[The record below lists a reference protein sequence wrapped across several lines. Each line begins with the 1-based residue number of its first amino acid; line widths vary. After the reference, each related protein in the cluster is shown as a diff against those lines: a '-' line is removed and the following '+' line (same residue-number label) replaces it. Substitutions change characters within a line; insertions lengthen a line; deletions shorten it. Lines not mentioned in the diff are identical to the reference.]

1 MARGNVAVFG
11 MPSDILDQ
19 SCSDSSRSHQCR
31 WSSLLSFAIIAI
43 TTSPNRPSCILPT
56 WSGSAAANMFP
67 SPLPVLPPSLVYL
80 KTPRVKLLPPIH
92 WFVFP
97 HNRSALKVVMAPC
110 THPRMLSC
118 SDLRQVA
125 VGSKFLPSPQTL
137 ILRGPMSGY
146 FPRPWCQCLLVY
158 VCYCPGRAHHLS
170 IANRYRL
177 RMV

>member
-92 WFVFP
+92 WWRLGANSFP
-97 HNRSALKVVMAPC
+97 PLKP
-110 THPRMLSC
+110 L
-118 SDLRQVA
+118 
-125 VGSKFLPSPQTL
+125 F
-137 ILRGPMSGY
+137 
-146 FPRPWCQCLLVY
+146 
-158 VCYCPGRAHHLS
+158 
-170 IANRYRL
+170 
-177 RMV
+177 